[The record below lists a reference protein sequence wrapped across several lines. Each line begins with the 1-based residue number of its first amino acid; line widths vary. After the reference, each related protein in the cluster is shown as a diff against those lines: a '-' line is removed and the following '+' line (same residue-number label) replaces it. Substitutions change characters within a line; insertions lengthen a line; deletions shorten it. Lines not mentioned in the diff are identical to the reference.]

1 MAPPGRATRPTL
13 DRVREALFNAL
24 VSLEAVEGARVLDLY
39 AGSGALGIEALSRG
53 AARATFVDRDR
64 GARRAVEQNLVATG
78 LASRATVVAA
88 DAVAHLRAMA
98 GTAERAELVLLD
110 PPYDTTDEAWAELLS
125 LVAPVAPEGVVV
137 VESERDV
144 GLPAGWDALRRKR
157 YGGTLVSVLVPPP
170 PTEPS

>member
-1 MAPPGRATRPTL
+1 
-13 DRVREALFNAL
+13 
-24 VSLEAVEGARVLDLY
+24 
-39 AGSGALGIEALSRG
+39 
-53 AARATFVDRDR
+53 
-64 GARRAVEQNLVATG
+64 
-78 LASRATVVAA
+78 
-88 DAVAHLRAMA
+88 MA